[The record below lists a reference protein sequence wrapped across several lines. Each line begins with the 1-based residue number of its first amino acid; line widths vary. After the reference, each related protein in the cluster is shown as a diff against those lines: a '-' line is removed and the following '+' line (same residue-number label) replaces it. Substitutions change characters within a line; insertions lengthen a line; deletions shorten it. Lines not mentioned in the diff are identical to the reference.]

1 MPTYTANFFTE
12 ADWAETDIKAASPK
26 QALRRARQIE
36 SDQSEILDFQSYDS
50 TGGVEHIEIRA
61 SDGTTV
67 AEWQH
72 DDLRLR
78 LARCDLIRGPRSPDR
93 GSASRN
99 RRMGQ
104 GRSCRGRPHTGRLH
118 PCGTR
123 CHRQGE
129 AGGGV
134 TRFPFRRLRP
144 CRRR

>member
-1 MPTYTANFFTE
+1 MPTYTAHFFTE

-78 LARCDLIRGPRSPDR
+78 LARCDLFEALEAQTAAAQAVIDAWAKGDLAAAVRTLD
-93 GSASRN
+93 ASIPAARAAIAKA
-99 RRMGQ
+99 
-104 GRSCRGRPHTGRLH
+104 RP
-118 PCGTR
+118 
-123 CHRQGE
+123 
-129 AGGGV
+129 AAA
-134 TRFPFRRLRP
+134 
-144 CRRR
+144 